1 MNPSKNELRVSGG
14 AATAGEVSYR
24 RLVESAH
31 DVIYRYRIA
40 PAAGFEF
47 VNRAVEKATGYSPDD
62 LYADPELWYSLNHP
76 DDQAKLARVLA
87 GRATDATLEL
97 RWRTKQGE
105 EIWTEQKL
113 LIQRDERGVP
123 VFIEAIVRDVSDRHK
138 WEGDLRKLFRA
149 VEQSPVSIVVTDVA
163 GTIQYVNPKF
173 ERNNGYASSEVVGQN
188 IRVIRSGE
196 MPAEVYQELWKKILA
211 GEVWAGELLN
221 KKKNGEVYWAS
232 VTVSPVRDPKGTI
245 TDFVAV
251 MEDISELKKSE
262 EERSMFISQLRTLAV
277 RLRTAREDE
286 RKSIAREIHD
296 VWGQTISTL
305 KIDLEWIKANLPPR
319 KLKLR
324 NRATI
329 MGSILESLIVA
340 VQKKSMEL
348 RPSLLDELGLESA
361 LEWQAEEF
369 MGHTGI
375 RTTFAVRGER
385 VEIGTK
391 TATVAFRI
399 CQEAL
404 TNVARHA
411 DASEVSVTLEE
422 KQSEILLTVGDNG
435 KGIEVNRVTD
445 LRSIGLLGMKER
457 AISIGGDVQLRLRPE
472 GGTLMLAR
480 LPLEHLPAGT

>member
-1 MNPSKNELRVSGG
+1 MNSTDDSLHK
-14 AATAGEVSYR
+14 AAEGQPKGEAGYR
-24 RLVESAH
+24 RLVENAH

-40 PAAGFEF
+40 PTPGFEF
-47 VNRAVEKATGYSPDD
+47 VNHAVEQATGYSPDD

-76 DDQAKLARVLA
+76 EDEPKLARVLA

-97 RWRTKQGE
+97 RWRTKRGG
-105 EIWTEQKL
+105 EIWTEQRV
-113 LIQRDERGVP
+113 LIQRDERNVP

-149 VEQSPVSIVVTDVA
+149 VEQTPVSIVVTDVA

-173 ERNNGYASSEVVGQN
+173 EETNGFTSSEIVGQN
-188 IRVIRSGE
+188 IRFIRSGE
-196 MPAEVYQELWKKILA
+196 MPDEVYKELWEKILA
-211 GEVWAGELLN
+211 GDVWAGELLN
-221 KKKNGEVYWAS
+221 KKKTGDLYWAS

-296 VWGQTISTL
+296 VWGQTISTI
-305 KIDLEWIKANLPPR
+305 KIDLEWIKANLSSR
-319 KLKLR
+319 SKKLR
-324 NRATI
+324 GRATI

-375 RTTFAVRGER
+375 RTTFAVHGER
-385 VEIGTK
+385 VNIGTK

-411 DASEVSVTLEE
+411 DAREVSVTLEE
-422 KQSEILLTVGDNG
+422 KPLEILLTVADDG